1 MEFLNTD
8 IGSEKR
14 AWVQNMAALHR
25 VETQKLVLIE
35 WQESAR
41 LWNSIRAFE
50 LTLRNAIDFHYRE
63 RLGQNWLIASI
74 EQDGV
79 FNTVQCRSTLELI
92 KTASSRIKNPSYSDL
107 VASLTLSF
115 WARLFE
121 VHQFEACGSTLVEVF
136 TEDRTNLSA
145 RRKAYVVRLKKI
157 LGLRNR
163 IAHHEWVVYRSGM
176 PKLKITKVCREID
189 RERLNLLK
197 KHRPP
202 AVGLSGSNVGGVVVD
217 KQHV

>member
-8 IGSEKR
+8 IGSEKS
-14 AWVQNMAALHR
+14 AWVQKMAALHR

-79 FNTVQCRSTLELI
+79 FNTVQCR
-92 KTASSRIKNPSYSDL
+92 
-107 VASLTLSF
+107 
-115 WARLFE
+115 
-121 VHQFEACGSTLVEVF
+121 
-136 TEDRTNLSA
+136 
-145 RRKAYVVRLKKI
+145 
-157 LGLRNR
+157 
-163 IAHHEWVVYRSGM
+163 
-176 PKLKITKVCREID
+176 
-189 RERLNLLK
+189 
-197 KHRPP
+197 
-202 AVGLSGSNVGGVVVD
+202 
-217 KQHV
+217 